1 MQKPK
6 IHTDVKIAQGA
17 IVCGDVEVQEGVSI
31 WYHAVLRGD
40 VGKIV
45 VGKHTNIQDGAII
58 HQKKGE
64 KTILGKGVTVGHGAI
79 LHGCQIGD
87 YSLVGMG
94 AIILDQAV
102 IGKHCIIGAGS
113 LITGKKVI
121 PDGSL
126 VFGNPAKI
134 IRSLT
139 KEEVESNYHSVEEYK
154 KLRQVL

>member
-1 MQKPK
+1 MEPK
-6 IHTDVKIAQGA
+6 IHKDVKIAQGA
-17 IVCGDVEVQEGVSI
+17 IVCGNVEIQEGTSI

-40 VGKIV
+40 AGTIKIGKD
-45 VGKHTNIQDGAII
+45 TNIQDGAII
-58 HQKKGE
+58 HQREGE
-64 KTILGKGVTVGHGAI
+64 ETVLGNGVTVGHGAI

-87 YSLVGMG
+87 YSLIGMG

-113 LITGKKVI
+113 LVTGKKVI

-139 KEEVESNYHSVEEYK
+139 EEEIKGNYHSVEEYAQF
-154 KLRQVL
+154 RQTL